1 MHPSLPASGGTDTG
15 LAISPSAPEAC
26 PPTMKPRDI
35 AAYIFLAITWG
46 LSFLVLLKVVHAF
59 GWVGAVTLR
68 SLIAGITL
76 LLLAAAT
83 RRRLD
88 FSAGWRPFAVVGA
101 TTVAAQLIGLSYAT
115 PRIGTAMAAILVAA
129 IPLFSMIIGQLWG
142 LERITLRGLAGL
154 LLGAAGIMVL
164 VGFPAVPITASFALG
179 CAASLFSSF
188 SAAFGSN
195 YANRYLRS
203 AGSLELTSAAFLFGG
218 LMTLP
223 LLLAVPVPATPSAI
237 DFLYLAILA
246 CVMSALTYV
255 VYFRLVASIGAT
267 RTISVEFAV
276 TVIAVLAGTILL
288 GESLTIIQA
297 FGAVAIIGGCV
308 LVLDP
313 FPRRVKAAVLP
324 SAPPLV

>member
-1 MHPSLPASGGTDTG
+1 
-15 LAISPSAPEAC
+15 
-26 PPTMKPRDI
+26 MKPRDI
-35 AAYIFLAITWG
+35 AAYVFLAITWG
-46 LSFLVLLKVVHAF
+46 LSFLVLLNVVHAF

-68 SLIAGITL
+68 SLVAGITL
-76 LLLAAAT
+76 FLLAAAT
-83 RRRLD
+83 RRKLD

-129 IPLFSMIIGQLWG
+129 IPLFSMIIAQLWG

-154 LLGAAGIMVL
+154 LLGAAGIIVL
-164 VGFPAVPITASFALG
+164 VGFPAVPITAPFAFG

-195 YANRYLRS
+195 YANRHLRS
-203 AGSLELTSAAFLFGG
+203 AGSWEVTSAAFLFGG

-223 LLLAVPVPATPSAI
+223 LLPAVPVPALPRAV

-246 CVMSALTYV
+246 CVMSAMTYI

-267 RTISVEFAV
+267 RAISVEFAV
-276 TVIAVLAGTILL
+276 TTIAVLVGTVML
-288 GESLTIIQA
+288 GEALTVIQA
-297 FGAVAIIGGCV
+297 FGAVAIIGGCI

-313 FPRRVKAAVLP
+313 FPRSAKVVPQAEVLP

>member
-1 MHPSLPASGGTDTG
+1 MPSSRFRR
-15 LAISPSAPEAC
+15 EARSYADKSI
-26 PPTMKPRDI
+26 MKPKDI
-35 AAYIFLAITWG
+35 AAYVFLAVTWG

-59 GWVGAVTLR
+59 GWIGAVTLR
-68 SLIAGITL
+68 SLIAGMAL

-154 LLGAAGIMVL
+154 LLGAVGIMIL
-164 VGFPAVPITASFALG
+164 VGFPAVPVTASFALG
-179 CAASLFSSF
+179 CAASLLSSF

-195 YANRYLRS
+195 YANRHLRS

-223 LLLAVPVPATPSAI
+223 LLLAVPVPAMPRPV

-246 CVMSALTYV
+246 CVMSAMTYV

-276 TVIAVLAGTILL
+276 TVIAVSVGTALL
-288 GESLTIIQA
+288 GESLTIVQA
-297 FGAVAIIGGCV
+297 CGAVAIIGGCI

-313 FPRRVKAAVLP
+313 FPRRVKPAPLP

>member
-1 MHPSLPASGGTDTG
+1 
-15 LAISPSAPEAC
+15 
-26 PPTMKPRDI
+26 MKPRDI
-35 AAYIFLAITWG
+35 AAYIFLAVTWG
-46 LSFLVLLKVVHAF
+46 LSFLVLLKVVHGF
-59 GWVGAVTLR
+59 GWIGAVTLR

-76 LLLAAAT
+76 FLLAAAT

-88 FSAGWRPFAVVGA
+88 FSAGWRHFAVVGA

-129 IPLFSMIIGQLWG
+129 IPLFSMILGQLWG
-142 LERITLRGLAGL
+142 LERITARGLAGL
-154 LLGAAGIMVL
+154 LLGAAGIIVL

-195 YANRYLRS
+195 YANRHLRS
-203 AGSLELTSAAFLFGG
+203 AGSWELTGAAFLFGG

-223 LLLAVPVPATPSAI
+223 LLLAVPVPAMPTPI
-237 DFLYLAILA
+237 DFLYLVLLA

-276 TVIAVLAGTILL
+276 TTIAVLVGTVML
-288 GESLTIIQA
+288 GESLTIIQG
-297 FGAVAIIGGCV
+297 FGAVAIIGGCI

-313 FPRRVKAAVLP
+313 FPRHVKPAPLP
-324 SAPPLV
+324 SPVN

>member
-1 MHPSLPASGGTDTG
+1 
-15 LAISPSAPEAC
+15 
-26 PPTMKPRDI
+26 MKPRDI
-35 AAYIFLAITWG
+35 AAYIFLAVTWG

-59 GWVGAVTLR
+59 GWIGAVTLR

-76 LLLAAAT
+76 FLLAAAT

-129 IPLFSMIIGQLWG
+129 IPLFSMILGQLWG
-142 LERITLRGLAGL
+142 LERITARGLAGL
-154 LLGAAGIMVL
+154 LLGAAGIIVL

-195 YANRYLRS
+195 YANRHLRS
-203 AGSLELTSAAFLFGG
+203 AGSWELTGAAFLFGG

-223 LLLAVPVPATPSAI
+223 LLLAVPVPAMPTPI
-237 DFLYLAILA
+237 DFLYLVLLA

-276 TVIAVLAGTILL
+276 TTIAVLVGTVML
-288 GESLTIIQA
+288 GESLTIIQG
-297 FGAVAIIGGCV
+297 FGAVAIIGGCI

>member
-1 MHPSLPASGGTDTG
+1 MTR
-15 LAISPSAPEAC
+15 
-26 PPTMKPRDI
+26 KDI
-35 AAYIFLAITWG
+35 AAYVFLAVTWG

-76 LLLAAAT
+76 FLLAAAT

-88 FSAGWRPFAVVGA
+88 FSAGWRHFAMVGA

-129 IPLFSMIIGQLWG
+129 IPLFSMIVGQFWG
-142 LERITLRGLAGL
+142 LERITVRGLAGL
-154 LLGAAGIMVL
+154 LLGAAGIIVL
-164 VGFPAVPITASFALG
+164 VGFPPVPVTASFAIG
-179 CAASLFSSF
+179 CTASLFSSF

-195 YANRYLRS
+195 YANRHLRS
-203 AGSLELTSAAFLFGG
+203 AGSLELTSAAFLSGG
-218 LMTLP
+218 VMTLP
-223 LLLAVPVPATPSAI
+223 LLLAVPVPAMPRFV

-276 TVIAVLAGTILL
+276 TTIAVLAGTIVL
-288 GESLTIIQA
+288 GESLTMIQG
-297 FGAVAIIGGCV
+297 FGAAAIIGGCI

-313 FPRRVKAAVLP
+313 FPRRLKAAPLP

>member
-1 MHPSLPASGGTDTG
+1 
-15 LAISPSAPEAC
+15 
-26 PPTMKPRDI
+26 MKPKDI
-35 AAYIFLAITWG
+35 AAYVFLAVTWG
-46 LSFLVLLKVVHAF
+46 LSFLVLLEVVHAF

-68 SLIAGITL
+68 ALIAGITL
-76 LLLAAAT
+76 FLLAAAT

-88 FSAGWRPFAVVGA
+88 FSAGWRHFAVVGA

-129 IPLFSMIIGQLWG
+129 IPLFSMILGQLWG
-142 LERITLRGLAGL
+142 LERISVRGLAGL
-154 LLGAAGIMVL
+154 LLGAAGIVVL
-164 VGFPAVPITASFALG
+164 VGFPAVPVTASFALG

-195 YANRYLRS
+195 YANRHLRA

-223 LLLAVPVPATPSAI
+223 LLFIVPVPAMPRPF

-246 CVMSALTYV
+246 CVMSAMTYV

-276 TVIAVLAGTILL
+276 TTIAVLAGTILL
-288 GESLTIIQA
+288 GEQLTIIQG
-297 FGAVAIIGGCV
+297 FGAGAIIGGCI

-313 FPRRVKAAVLP
+313 FPRRAKGAALP

>member
-1 MHPSLPASGGTDTG
+1 
-15 LAISPSAPEAC
+15 
-26 PPTMKPRDI
+26 MKPKDI
-35 AAYIFLAITWG
+35 AAFVFLAVTWG

-59 GWVGAVTLR
+59 GWIGAVTLR

-88 FSAGWRPFAVVGA
+88 FSAGWRRFAMVGA

-129 IPLFSMIIGQLWG
+129 IPLFSMIIGQVWG
-142 LERITLRGLAGL
+142 LERITARGLAGL

-164 VGFPAVPITASFALG
+164 VGFPSVPVTASFVFG

-195 YANRYLRS
+195 YANRHLRS
-203 AGSLELTSAAFLFGG
+203 VGTLEVTSAAFLFGG

-223 LLLAVPVPATPSAI
+223 LLLAVPIPAMPSAV
-237 DFLYLAILA
+237 DFLYLTILA
-246 CVMSALTYV
+246 CVMSAMTYV
-255 VYFRLVASIGAT
+255 VYFRLDASIGAT

-276 TVIAVLAGTILL
+276 TVIAVLVGTVMLK
-288 GESLTIIQA
+288 EPLTVIQA
-297 FGAVAIIGGCV
+297 VGAVAIIGGCV
-308 LVLDP
+308 FVLDP
-313 FPRRVKAAVLP
+313 FPRRLKAVPLP

>member
-1 MHPSLPASGGTDTG
+1 
-15 LAISPSAPEAC
+15 
-26 PPTMKPRDI
+26 MKPRDI
-35 AAYIFLAITWG
+35 AAYVFLAVTWG

-68 SLIAGITL
+68 ALIAGITL
-76 LLLAAAT
+76 FLLAAVT

-88 FSAGWRPFAVVGA
+88 FSAGWWHFAMVGA

-142 LERITLRGLAGL
+142 LERIAVRGLAGL
-154 LLGAAGIMVL
+154 LLGAAGIIIL
-164 VGFPAVPITASFALG
+164 VGFPAVPVTASFAIG

-195 YANRYLRS
+195 YANRHLRS
-203 AGSLELTSAAFLFGG
+203 ARSLELTSAAFLFGG

-223 LLLAVPVPATPSAI
+223 LLLAVPVPALPRSV

-276 TVIAVLAGTILL
+276 TTIAVLAGTIVL
-288 GESLTIIQA
+288 GESLTLIQG
-297 FGAVAIIGGCV
+297 FGAVAIIGGCI

-313 FPRRVKAAVLP
+313 FPRSLKAAALP
-324 SAPPLV
+324 SASPLV

>member
-1 MHPSLPASGGTDTG
+1 
-15 LAISPSAPEAC
+15 
-26 PPTMKPRDI
+26 MKSRDI
-35 AAYIFLAITWG
+35 AAYVFLAITWG

-59 GWVGAVTLR
+59 GWIGAVTLR
-68 SLIAGITL
+68 SLVAGITL
-76 LLLAAAT
+76 ILLAVVT

-154 LLGAAGIMVL
+154 LLGTAGILLL
-164 VGFPAVPITASFALG
+164 VGFPSVPVTPAFVFG

-195 YANRYLRS
+195 YANRHLRS

-223 LLLAVPVPATPSAI
+223 LLFAVPVPAMPGAI
-237 DFLYLAILA
+237 DFLYLALLA

-276 TVIAVLAGTILL
+276 TVVAVLVGTMLL
-288 GESLTIIQA
+288 GETLSAIQIV
-297 FGAVAIIGGCV
+297 GAVAIIGGCV

-313 FPRRVKAAVLP
+313 FPRRAKAV
-324 SAPPLV
+324 PLA

>member
-1 MHPSLPASGGTDTG
+1 
-15 LAISPSAPEAC
+15 
-26 PPTMKPRDI
+26 MKPRDI
-35 AAYIFLAITWG
+35 AAYVFLAVTWG

-68 SLIAGITL
+68 ALIAGITL
-76 LLLAAAT
+76 FLLAAAT

-88 FSAGWRPFAVVGA
+88 FSAGWRHFAMVGA

-142 LERITLRGLAGL
+142 LERIAVRGLAGL
-154 LLGAAGIMVL
+154 LLGAAGIIVL
-164 VGFPAVPITASFALG
+164 VGFPIG

-195 YANRYLRS
+195 YAIRHLRS

-223 LLLAVPVPATPSAI
+223 LLLAVPVPAMPRPV

-276 TVIAVLAGTILL
+276 TTIAVLAGTIVL
-288 GESLTIIQA
+288 GESLTLIQG
-297 FGAVAIIGGCV
+297 FGAVAIIGGCI

-313 FPRRVKAAVLP
+313 FPRRLKAAALP
-324 SAPPLV
+324 SASPLV

>member
-1 MHPSLPASGGTDTG
+1 
-15 LAISPSAPEAC
+15 
-26 PPTMKPRDI
+26 MKPRDI
-35 AAYIFLAITWG
+35 AAYVFLAVTWG

-59 GWVGAVTLR
+59 DWVGAVTLR
-68 SLIAGITL
+68 ALIAGITL
-76 LLLAAAT
+76 FLLAAAT

-88 FSAGWRPFAVVGA
+88 FSAGWRHFAMVGA

-142 LERITLRGLAGL
+142 LERIAVRGLAGL
-154 LLGAAGIMVL
+154 LLGAAGIIVL
-164 VGFPAVPITASFALG
+164 VGFPAVPVTASFAIG

-195 YANRYLRS
+195 YANRHLRS

-223 LLLAVPVPATPSAI
+223 LLLAVPVPAMPRPV

-276 TVIAVLAGTILL
+276 TTIAVLAGAIVL
-288 GESLTIIQA
+288 GESLTLIQG
-297 FGAVAIIGGCV
+297 FGAVAIIGGCI

-313 FPRRVKAAVLP
+313 FPRRLKAAALP
-324 SAPPLV
+324 SASPLV

>member
-1 MHPSLPASGGTDTG
+1 
-15 LAISPSAPEAC
+15 
-26 PPTMKPRDI
+26 MKPTDI

-88 FSAGWRPFAVVGA
+88 FSAGWRRFAVVGA
-101 TTVAAQLIGLSYAT
+101 TTVAAQLVGLSYAT
-115 PRIGTAMAAILVAA
+115 PRIGTAVAAILVAA
-129 IPLFSMIIGQLWG
+129 IPLFSMILGQLWG
-142 LERITLRGLAGL
+142 LERITVRGLAGL
-154 LLGAAGIMVL
+154 LLGALGIIVL
-164 VGFPAVPITASFALG
+164 VGFPAVPITASFAFG

-195 YANRYLRS
+195 YANRHLRS
-203 AGSLELTSAAFLFGG
+203 AGSWELTSAAFLLGG

-223 LLLAVPVPATPSAI
+223 LLLAVPVPAMPRAI
-237 DFLYLAILA
+237 DFLYLAVLA
-246 CVMSALTYV
+246 CLMSALTYI

-276 TVIAVLAGTILL
+276 TVIAVLVGTSML
-288 GESLTIIQA
+288 GESLTVIQG
-297 FGAVAIIGGCV
+297 FGAVAIIGGCI

-313 FPRRVKAAVLP
+313 FPGRAKAVVLP
-324 SAPPLV
+324 SATPLV

>member
-1 MHPSLPASGGTDTG
+1 
-15 LAISPSAPEAC
+15 
-26 PPTMKPRDI
+26 MKPRDI
-35 AAYIFLAITWG
+35 ASYIFLAVTWG

-68 SLIAGITL
+68 SLVAGITL
-76 LLLAAAT
+76 PLLAAAT

-88 FSAGWRPFAVVGA
+88 FSAGWRHFAVVGA

-129 IPLFSMIIGQLWG
+129 IPLFSMIISQLWG
-142 LERITLRGLAGL
+142 LERITIRGLAGL
-154 LLGAAGIMVL
+154 LLGAAGIIVL
-164 VGFPAVPITASFALG
+164 VGFPAVPVTASFALG
-179 CAASLFSSF
+179 CAASLLSSF

-195 YANRYLRS
+195 YANRHLRS
-203 AGSLELTSAAFLFGG
+203 VGSLEVTSAAFLFGG

-223 LLLAVPVPATPSAI
+223 LLLAVPVPTTPRAI
-237 DFLYLAILA
+237 DFLYLIVLA

-276 TVIAVLAGTILL
+276 TTIAVLVGTVML
-288 GESLTIIQA
+288 GESLTIIQS
-297 FGAVAIIGGCV
+297 FGAVAIIGGCI

-313 FPRRVKAAVLP
+313 FPRPVKAAASP
-324 SAPPLV
+324 SPAN

>member
-1 MHPSLPASGGTDTG
+1 
-15 LAISPSAPEAC
+15 
-26 PPTMKPRDI
+26 MKPKDI
-35 AAYIFLAITWG
+35 AAYVFLAITWG

-68 SLIAGITL
+68 SLVAGITL
-76 LLLAAAT
+76 LLLAATT

-88 FSAGWRPFAVVGA
+88 FSAGWRPFAMVGA

-142 LERITLRGLAGL
+142 LERMTVRGLAGL
-154 LLGAAGIMVL
+154 LLGAAGIVVL
-164 VGFPAVPITASFALG
+164 VGFPAVPVTTSFALG

-195 YANRYLRS
+195 YANRHLRS
-203 AGSLELTSAAFLFGG
+203 AGSWELTSAAFLFGG
-218 LMTLP
+218 VMTLP
-223 LLLAVPVPATPSAI
+223 LLLVVPVPAMPSAV
-237 DFLYLAILA
+237 DFLYLVLLA
-246 CVMSALTYV
+246 YLMSALTYI
-255 VYFRLVASIGAT
+255 VYFQLVASIGAT

-276 TVIAVLAGTILL
+276 TVVAVLAGTILL
-288 GESLTIIQA
+288 GETLTAIQV

-308 LVLDP
+308 LVLNP
-313 FPRRVKAAVLP
+313 FPRRVKAVPLP

>member
-1 MHPSLPASGGTDTG
+1 
-15 LAISPSAPEAC
+15 
-26 PPTMKPRDI
+26 MKPRDI
-35 AAYIFLAITWG
+35 AAYAFLAVTWG

-76 LLLAAAT
+76 FLLAAAT

-88 FSAGWRPFAVVGA
+88 FSAGWRHFATVGA

-129 IPLFSMIIGQLWG
+129 IPLFSMILGQLWG
-142 LERITLRGLAGL
+142 LERITVRGLAGL
-154 LLGAAGIMVL
+154 LLGAAGIVVL
-164 VGFPAVPITASFALG
+164 VGFPSVPITPSFVFG

-195 YANRYLRS
+195 YANRHLRS
-203 AGSLELTSAAFLFGG
+203 AGSFELTGAAFLFGG

-223 LLLAVPVPATPSAI
+223 LLLVVPVPAMPRPV
-237 DFLYLAILA
+237 DFLYLVLLA

-276 TVIAVLAGTILL
+276 TTIAVLVGTVML
-288 GESLTIIQA
+288 GESLAIIQG
-297 FGAVAIIGGCV
+297 FGAVAIIGGCI

-313 FPRRVKAAVLP
+313 FPRRAKAAALP

>member
-1 MHPSLPASGGTDTG
+1 MN
-15 LAISPSAPEAC
+15 
-26 PPTMKPRDI
+26 PRDV
-35 AAYIFLAITWG
+35 ASYIFLAITWG

-68 SLIAGITL
+68 CLVAGITL
-76 LLLAAAT
+76 LLLAAMT

-88 FSAGWRPFAVVGA
+88 FSVGWRPFAVVGA
-101 TTVAAQLIGLSYAT
+101 TTVAAQLIGLSFAM
-115 PRIGTAMAAILVAA
+115 PRIGTAMAAILVAS

-142 LERITLRGLAGL
+142 LERITVRGLAGL
-154 LLGAAGIMVL
+154 VLGAAGIVIL
-164 VGFPAVPITASFALG
+164 VGFPAVPVTASFALG

-195 YANRYLRS
+195 YANRHLRS
-203 AGSLELTSAAFLFGG
+203 VGSLELTSAAFLFGG

-223 LLLAVPVPATPSAI
+223 LLIAVPVPAMPRAV
-237 DFLYLAILA
+237 DFLYLAILG
-246 CVMSALTYV
+246 CVMSATTYV

-276 TVIAVLAGTILL
+276 TVVAVLVGTLL
-288 GESLTIIQA
+288 LKEPLSIIQGV
-297 FGAVAIIGGCV
+297 GAVTIVAGCL

-313 FPRRVKAAVLP
+313 FPRRVKAMTPA
-324 SAPPLV
+324 

>member
-1 MHPSLPASGGTDTG
+1 
-15 LAISPSAPEAC
+15 
-26 PPTMKPRDI
+26 MKPKDI
-35 AAYIFLAITWG
+35 AAYIFLAVTWG

-59 GWVGAVTLR
+59 GWVGAVALR

-88 FSAGWRPFAVVGA
+88 FSAGWRRFAVVGA
-101 TTVAAQLIGLSYAT
+101 TTVAAQLVGLSYAT
-115 PRIGTAMAAILVAA
+115 PRIGTAVAAILVAA
-129 IPLFSMIIGQLWG
+129 IPLFSMILGQLWG
-142 LERITLRGLAGL
+142 LERITVRGLAGL
-154 LLGAAGIMVL
+154 LLGALGIIVL
-164 VGFPAVPITASFALG
+164 VGFPAVPITASFAFG

-195 YANRYLRS
+195 YANRHLGS
-203 AGSLELTSAAFLFGG
+203 AGSWELTSAAFLLGG

-223 LLLAVPVPATPSAI
+223 LLLAVPVPAMPRAI
-237 DFLYLAILA
+237 DFLYLAVLS
-246 CVMSALTYV
+246 CVMSASTYI

-276 TVIAVLAGTILL
+276 TVIAVLVGTSML
-288 GESLTIIQA
+288 GESLTVIQGL
-297 FGAVAIIGGCV
+297 GAVAIIGGCI

-313 FPRRVKAAVLP
+313 FPRRVKAVALP
-324 SAPPLV
+324 SATPLV